1 MGLRFVL
8 MTALGWFSAVTNAAA
23 INIDA
28 SFRPDTAS
36 ATGR

>member
-1 MGLRFVL
+1 MSLRFVP
-8 MTALGWFSAVTNAAA
+8 MTALGWFSAATNAAA

-28 SFRPDTAS
+28 SFWLDTAS